1 MMTSVQLAAVMAQS
15 LSSFNL
21 KKHSNAIHHTIQ
33 GTESHHR
40 DRSDSTVRHSYPICI
55 ALKQALVKIYLV
67 LSFKNPNC
75 QFSFEAMKTEDFIKV
90 SASTFACSCQYCV
103 QISQKRGSLEM

>member
-1 MMTSVQLAAVMAQS
+1 MMPSVQLATVTAQS

-33 GTESHHR
+33 GREAHHR
-40 DRSDSTVRHSYPICI
+40 DRSDSMVGHDYTISI

-67 LSFKNPNC
+67 LSLRT
-75 QFSFEAMKTEDFIKV
+75 QTV
-90 SASTFACSCQYCV
+90 S
-103 QISQKRGSLEM
+103 